1 MSVTLLNARK
11 LQFRVLQGSVET
23 LFRWSEKY
31 LYRFVTNLFKI
42 TCAKFYKNWLSF
54 VDDITK
60 TILVYFYGTQCSL
73 VLALR
78 IEDNC
83 RSSSVHSAAV
93 KALSLSVLT
102 TRVFRQSHSQVRGE

>member
-1 MSVTLLNARK
+1 M
-11 LQFRVLQGSVET
+11 
-23 LFRWSEKY
+23 
-31 LYRFVTNLFKI
+31 TNLFKI

-78 IEDNC
+78 LEDNC

-93 KALSLSVLT
+93 KALSLSVGNALT
-102 TRVFRQSHSQVRGE
+102 TRVFRQSHSQMRGE